1 MMAKQTSHP
10 LKAALE
16 HPSPMPK
23 VNPHVQSNA
32 KSSRVLTSAQNL
44 KILNEKQQLKEQKI
58 KLKEE
63 KQRLRAEKARQKE
76 EKQKDKS
83 VQRRCTKKT
92 IETEDT
98 FTEEIDGEEIHVE
111 SDVDQ
116 SVFSDTVIEGDIEK
130 EEDIGATTNLS
141 EMKSIPET
149 SGVMTR
155 GRKAL
160 LTDGTER
167 TVKIKGVA
175 VGKKEVLSGKK
186 GET

>member
-130 EEDIGATTNLS
+130 EEDIG
-141 EMKSIPET
+141 
-149 SGVMTR
+149 GVMTR